1 MPTLSPEDDPLQW
14 WKVEA
19 RLPILATLAQKYLYV
34 APVCPLNVYLA
45 RQVVILLVIYKLIYL
60 LLM

>member
-19 RLPILATLAQKYLYV
+19 KRLPILATLARKYLYV
-34 APVCPLNVYLA
+34 APVCRLSVYLA
-45 RQVVILLVIYKLIYL
+45 RQVTLLVIYELVYL

>member
-1 MPTLSPEDDPLQW
+1 MPTLSLEDDPLQW

-19 RLPILATLAQKYLYV
+19 RLPIQATLAQKYLYV

-45 RQVVILLVIYKLIYL
+45 RQVILLVIYELIYL